1 MRILIKELSKMIE
14 ERVLLRGWVHDIRL
28 LGKINFLILRDCS
41 GYAQLVIKKENI
53 LNQVKKLH
61 NEDVIE
67 VEGVVKKSISEK
79 FDVEVEVE
87 DIRVINKSLS
97 QLPLDPREVTKTNF
111 ETKLNWRF
119 LYFRTEEGR
128 AIFRIQ
134 TEILN
139 AFRNYFLSKGFI
151 EMQPPIIISSA
162 SEGGAELF
170 SLPYFEKKAYLAQ
183 SPQLYKQMGAISFEK
198 VFMIVPVFRAEKF
211 DQPTHLNEIRQMD
224 IEMAFAN
231 DEDVIKELEN
241 VLRYIITEVKEKCK
255 EELKILN
262 RNLEIP
268 KIPLPRV
275 RYEKAVEKL
284 KEIGEK
290 IEYGEDFSKQQ
301 ERKMVDI
308 FGKAFILKDWPEEL
322 KPFYAMPYE
331 ENPKIVKAFD
341 LIYEGLEI
349 SSGAQRI
356 HLPDLLEKRI
366 KEKGLNPENF
376 KYYIDCFKYG
386 APPHSGWSIGLE
398 RLTMKICGKSN
409 IQEVTMFPRTR
420 TRIQP

>member
-1 MRILIKELSKMIE
+1 
-14 ERVLLRGWVHDIRL
+14 
-28 LGKINFLILRDCS
+28 
-41 GYAQLVIKKENI
+41 IKKENI

>member
-366 KEKGLNPENF
+366 KEKGLDPENF